1 MKDIT
6 EIYWGSKV
14 STSTISELNK
24 KAYIHIEDGQNRHLQ
39 GGCYPYVYVNGIY
52 LHRNRGVKF
61 ENVAILVAIAVNDG
75 YLEVLGT
82 TKDMKKNKTSLVR
95 FFQRLRGRGINR
107 VKLVVGDKYLGM
119 LENIDEVFPEAKY

>member
-1 MKDIT
+1 M
-6 EIYWGSKV
+6 
-14 STSTISELNK
+14 
-24 KAYIHIEDGQNRHLQ
+24 
-39 GGCYPYVYVNGIY
+39 
-52 LHRNRGVKF
+52 
-61 ENVAILVAIAVNDG
+61 AILVAIAVNDG

-119 LENIDEVFPEAKY
+119 LENIGEVFPEAKY